1 MPEPSTTPTT
11 EPTPLDR
18 ALARACEFA
27 IAHDVAEPITPAD
40 FGIQRSDT
48 GLTTATYVDADHA
61 VTVTVDRHGETRIA
75 VAELNWIH
83 NEADSDRDCCDFC
96 EYDLDDLDDDFTDY
110 GPPMH
115 DVYLPGDAP
124 AEANRG

>member
-1 MPEPSTTPTT
+1 MTEVSTTPPA
-11 EPTPLDR
+11 EPTPLER

-61 VTVTVDRHGETRIA
+61 VTVTVDRHGEARIA
-75 VAELNWIH
+75 VAELSWIH

-96 EYDLDDLDDDFTDY
+96 EYDLDDLDNY

-124 AEANRG
+124 AEASHGV